1 MPDGSRLTRKFLR
14 SHTIGD
20 IMNFVKKSKPGLTQV
35 KFVTTFP
42 KKIFEDGSVTL
53 ADAKFGR

>member
-14 SHTIGD
+14 TNTLGD
-20 IMNFVKKSKPGLTQV
+20 IMNFVKKSKPGLTTV

-42 KKIFEDGSVTL
+42 KKVFQ
-53 ADAKFGR
+53 DAS